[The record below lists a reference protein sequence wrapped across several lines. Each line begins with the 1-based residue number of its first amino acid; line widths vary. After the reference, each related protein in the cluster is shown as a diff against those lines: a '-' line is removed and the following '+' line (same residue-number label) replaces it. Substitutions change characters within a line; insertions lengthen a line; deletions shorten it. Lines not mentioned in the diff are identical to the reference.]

1 MDFFDSNL
9 FLYFLL
15 PFLIFISRIGD
26 VTIDTIRI
34 ILISK
39 GKKLVVPIL
48 GFFEILIWLIA
59 ITRIFEHLDN
69 WVCYVAY
76 AAGFAAGNFVGIIVE
91 EKLAIGN
98 ELIRIITSRDASN
111 LIETLRNKGY
121 GITSLKAQG
130 SRGDVGVI
138 YCIIKRSDLKDFI
151 VFMKEFNPNAFY
163 TIEDIRMV
171 NRALDPINKS
181 VTQRKFFR
189 LRK

>member
-1 MDFFDSNL
+1 MDFFDSNV

-15 PFLIFISRIGD
+15 PFLIFLSRIGD

-39 GKKLVVPIL
+39 GNRIIVPLL
-48 GFFEILIWLIA
+48 GFFEVLIWIFA

-69 WVCYVAY
+69 WLCYVAY
-76 AAGFAAGNFVGIIVE
+76 AAGFATGNFVGIVVE

-98 ELIRIITSRDASN
+98 ELIRIITSRDASD
-111 LIETLRNKGY
+111 LIGILREKGY
-121 GITSLKAQG
+121 GITSLNAQG
-130 SRGDVGVI
+130 SKGDVGII

-151 VFMKEFNPNAFY
+151 AFMKEYNPNAFY

-171 NRALDPINKS
+171 NRALSPVNKS
-181 VTQRKFFR
+181 VSRRHFFR
-189 LRK
+189 PRK